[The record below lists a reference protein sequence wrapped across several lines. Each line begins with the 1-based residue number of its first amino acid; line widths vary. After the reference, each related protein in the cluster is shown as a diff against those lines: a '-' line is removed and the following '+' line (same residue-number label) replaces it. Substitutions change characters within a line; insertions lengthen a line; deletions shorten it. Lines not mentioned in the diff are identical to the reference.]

1 MRIVQ
6 AGAPTGVSEAV
17 NTAQQYQSAEIKL
30 QQWCNIGNLECHV
43 CITCS
48 YHLVYEF
55 AIDQGH
61 PIVTDLS
68 GLTDSD
74 SLNRF
79 DGASLVIEELS

>member
-1 MRIVQ
+1 MPRLYNYI
-6 AGAPTGVSEAV
+6 S
-17 NTAQQYQSAEIKL
+17 
-30 QQWCNIGNLECHV
+30 
-43 CITCS
+43 CS
-48 YHLVYEF
+48 YRLVYEF